1 MAAGPTPADP
11 FDRRS
16 DAEAGAPGPVVTL
29 EPGLRRVA
37 CPNPSPMTFTG
48 TRTYIVGRGEVAVVD
63 PGPEHPGHLETILS
77 ALEPGE
83 RVSHIVL
90 THTHIDHSPGV
101 PALKAR
107 TGAQTCAFGAHGAG
121 RSARM
126 EALAASGA
134 QLGGGEGGD
143 RGFVPDRT
151 LADGERLEGAGWALT
166 AIHTPGHI
174 SNHLA
179 FAVEAD
185 GMSPGA
191 VLSGDHV
198 MGWATSI
205 VSPPDGDMAA
215 YMASLRKLQGRG
227 DRVFHPGHG
236 HPIEDPEAM
245 LAHLI
250 AHRESRVQ
258 QVIAALPSPGMPG
271 KDALEMARG
280 IYTDVDPALLGAA
293 ARNVFSVLIGLVEE
307 GRAEHEGVLSDTAKF
322 RHR

>member
-1 MAAGPTPADP
+1 MSDAPAPKPAATGP
-11 FDRRS
+11 FDLRL
-16 DAEAGAPGPVVTL
+16 DTEGPVVEL

-77 ALEPGE
+77 ALGPGE

-90 THTHIDHSPGV
+90 THTHVDHSPGAA
-101 PALKAR
+101 ALKAR
-107 TGAQTCAFGAHGAG
+107 TGAPTWAFGIHGTG
-121 RSARM
+121 MSERM
-126 EALAASGA
+126 KALAASGA
-134 QLGGGEGGD
+134 KLGGGEGGD
-143 RGFVPDRT
+143 HDFVPDHV
-151 LADGERLEGAGWALT
+151 LADGERLQGAGWALT
-166 AIHTPGHI
+166 AIHTPGHTA
-174 SNHLA
+174 NHLA
-179 FAVEAD
+179 FAVEAE
-185 GMSPGA
+185 GMAPGA

-245 LAHLI
+245 IAHLI
-250 AHRESRVQ
+250 AHRESRVR
-258 QVIAALPSPGMPG
+258 QVLAALPAADRPG
-271 KDALEMARG
+271 KTALELATG

-293 ARNVFSVLIGLVEE
+293 ARNVFSALLGLLEE
-307 GRAEHEGVLSDTAKF
+307 GRAAHEGALSDKAPF
-322 RHR
+322 RLA

>member
-1 MAAGPTPADP
+1 MSAGPTPADP
-11 FDRRS
+11 FDRRP
-16 DAEAGAPGPVVTL
+16 DAEGPVVAL
-29 EPGLRRVA
+29 EPGLRRVT

-63 PGPEHPGHLETILS
+63 PGPEHPGHLEAILA

-107 TGAQTCAFGAHGAG
+107 TGAQTWAFGAHGAG
-121 RSARM
+121 RSERM
-126 EALAASGA
+126 KALAASGA
-134 QLGGGEGGD
+134 ELGGGEGGD
-143 RGFVPDRT
+143 RSFTPDHL
-151 LADGERLEGAGWALT
+151 LADGERLEGADWALT

-179 FAVEAD
+179 FAVEAE
-185 GMSPGA
+185 GMAPGA

-215 YMASLRKLQGRG
+215 YMASLRKLQGRR
-227 DRVFHPGHG
+227 DRVYYPGHG
-236 HPIEDPEAM
+236 HPIADPEAM

-250 AHRESRVQ
+250 AHRESRVR
-258 QVIAALPSPGMPG
+258 QVLAALPSPGAPG
-271 KDALEMARG
+271 KDAMEMARG

-293 ARNVFSVLIGLVEE
+293 ARNVFSVLIGLVED
-307 GRAEHEGVLSDTAKF
+307 GRAEHDGVLSDKAKF

>member
-1 MAAGPTPADP
+1 MSAGPTTADP
-11 FDRRS
+11 FDRRP
-16 DAEAGAPGPVVTL
+16 DAELGHAGPLVAL
-29 EPGLRRVA
+29 EPGLRRVT

-63 PGPEHPGHLETILS
+63 PGPEHPGHLEATLA

-107 TGAQTCAFGAHGAG
+107 TGAQTWAFGPHGAG
-121 RSARM
+121 MSERM
-126 EALAASGA
+126 QALAASGA
-134 QLGGGEGGD
+134 KLGGGEGGD
-143 RGFVPDRT
+143 RSFQPDRT

-179 FAVEAD
+179 FEVEAE
-185 GMSPGA
+185 GMAPGL

-227 DRVFHPGHG
+227 HRVFHAGHG

-245 LAHLI
+245 IAHLI
-250 AHRESRVQ
+250 AHRESRVR
-258 QVIAALPSPGMPG
+258 QVLAALPSPGMPG
-271 KDALEMARG
+271 KDPLELARG
-280 IYTDVDPALLGAA
+280 IYTDVDPALIGAA
-293 ARNVFSVLIGLVEE
+293 ARNVFSVLLGLVED
-307 GRAEHEGVLSDTAKF
+307 GRAEHEGVLSDQAKF